1 MEGWLKLGGGGVG
14 GLHSWPFH
22 EKKGAT
28 MGVSQ
33 EEGSIMHGYTK
44 PKATS
49 KQCLSKLSLTELQT
63 TGKAHY
69 RKKTEKGKKKNKQE
83 HRDITPDKSLDCV
96 MTSAGT
102 LKPNFSK
109 AFKTLLKTNHSCSLE
124 VK

>member
-1 MEGWLKLGGGGVG
+1 MEGWLKLGGERVGWGGGG

-49 KQCLSKLSLTELQT
+49 EQCLSKPSLTELQAP
-63 TGKAHY
+63 GKAH
-69 RKKTEKGKKKNKQE
+69 
-83 HRDITPDKSLDCV
+83 
-96 MTSAGT
+96 
-102 LKPNFSK
+102 
-109 AFKTLLKTNHSCSLE
+109 
-124 VK
+124 

>member
-1 MEGWLKLGGGGVG
+1 MEGWLKLGGEKGGVGG

-49 KQCLSKLSLTELQT
+49 KQCLSKLSLTVELSSSD
-63 TGKAHY
+63 H
-69 RKKTEKGKKKNKQE
+69 RKSPLGQKTEKGKKQ
-83 HRDITPDKSLDCV
+83 T
-96 MTSAGT
+96 GT
-102 LKPNFSK
+102 QG
-109 AFKTLLKTNHSCSLE
+109 HSS
-124 VK
+124 